1 MSDYLGGTAPDY
13 DTYLKLRK
21 QTMDLNHQDGA
32 KNSIGSG
39 TPYGQH

>member
-21 QTMDLNHQDGA
+21 QTMDLNQG
-32 KNSIGSG
+32 KPSL
-39 TPYGQH
+39 